1 MERDATER
9 KQVPVTS
16 KYRCSF
22 GTPPD
27 AYLAPG
33 VVPGGCL
40 GNSQNLDS
48 CRPLNDLMRMDDV
61 GGKRA
66 LALVLVTWCV
76 SFM

>member
-1 MERDATER
+1 MERDARER

-33 VVPGGCL
+33 VVPGGRL
-40 GNSQNLDS
+40 GDSQNLNS
-48 CRPLNDLMRMDDV
+48 CRLLDDLMRMDDV
-61 GGKRA
+61 GGRGV
-66 LALVLVTWCV
+66 LALVLITWCV
-76 SFM
+76 LFM